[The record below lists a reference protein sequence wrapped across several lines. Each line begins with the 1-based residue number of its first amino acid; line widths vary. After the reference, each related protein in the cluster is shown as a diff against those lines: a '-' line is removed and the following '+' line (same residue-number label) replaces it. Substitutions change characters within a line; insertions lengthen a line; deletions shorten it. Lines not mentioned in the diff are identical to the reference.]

1 MLKKIIR
8 KLSNKVVIKKGEPES
23 EEFIEL
29 EPEENRK
36 SAKIMFKY
44 YTLTEFSDIKPIMDD
59 LREGYTIA
67 LINIRPLKD
76 KDLGELKRAVN
87 KIKKTCQAIDGSL
100 VGISEDYIVG
110 VPNFVEVNKGEKPTT
125 EEE

>member
-44 YTLTEFSDIKPIMDD
+44 YTLTEFADIKPIMDD

-87 KIKKTCQAIDGSL
+87 KIKKTCQAIDGNL

-110 VPNFVEVNKGEKPTT
+110 VPNFVEVNKGEKPA

>member
-8 KLSNKVVIKKGEPES
+8 KLSNKVVIKKGEPGS

-29 EPEENRK
+29 EPEERKK

-44 YTLTEFSDIKPIMDD
+44 YTLTEFADIKPIIDD

-67 LINIRPLKD
+67 LVNIKPLKD
-76 KDLGELKRAVN
+76 KDIAELKRAVN

-110 VPNFVEVNKGEKPTT
+110 VPNFVEVNKGEKPS

>member
-1 MLKKIIR
+1 MLKKIIK
-8 KLSNKVVIKKGEPES
+8 KLSNKVVIRKGEPES

-67 LINIRPLKD
+67 LVNIRPLKD

-87 KIKKTCQAIDGSL
+87 KIKKTCQAIDGNL

-110 VPNFVEVNKGEKPTT
+110 VPNFVEVNKGEKPT

>member
-8 KLSNKVVIKKGEPES
+8 KLSNKVVIRKGEPGS

-29 EPEENRK
+29 EPEERKK

-44 YTLTEFSDIKPIMDD
+44 YTLTEFADIKPIIDD

-67 LINIRPLKD
+67 LVNIKPLKD
-76 KDLGELKRAVN
+76 KDIAELKRAVN

-110 VPNFVEVNKGEKPTT
+110 VPNFVEVNKGEKPS

>member
-8 KLSNKVVIKKGEPES
+8 RLSNKVVIKKGEPGG

-29 EPEENRK
+29 EPEERKK

-44 YTLTEFSDIKPIMDD
+44 YTLTEFADIKPIIDD

-67 LINIRPLKD
+67 LVNIKPLKD
-76 KDLGELKRAVN
+76 KDIAELKRAVN

-110 VPNFVEVNKGEKPTT
+110 VPNFVEVNKGEKPA